1 MYSEPIDKIANNVPV
16 ASIFVWRLDLSA
28 GKKRKCKLG
37 IFFCQCW
44 NGMFGWGHY
53 WAYYDIIRNNASII
67 KSVFTFQ
74 NTEDENYEP
83 LVENH
88 QQDLVVVELEAFAG
102 SWSGCRSQWTL
113 FLNVFE
119 WEENILL
126 NKYWYCTKL
135 FCHLVCFH
143 DSKCWTLIMAHFGTI
158 HHHSLCVT
166 KPPYELQ
173 RPNLRSMKNRVH
185 RDAPPL
191 CCAISVAQM
200 EIAMMRSTT
209 LQHLN
214 SMMFVSFP
222 DERLNSKLF
231 EGWESRNMNRQKI

>member
-1 MYSEPIDKIANNVPV
+1 MQ
-16 ASIFVWRLDLSA
+16 VWD
-28 GKKRKCKLG
+28 
-37 IFFCQCW
+37 FFCQCW
-44 NGMFGWGHY
+44 NGILFGWGHY
-53 WAYYDIIRNNASII
+53 WVYYDIIRNNAS
-67 KSVFTFQ
+67 TFIQ

-88 QQDLVVVELEAFAG
+88 QRDLVVVELEAFAG

-119 WEENILL
+119 WEENMLVKRLLILHKTILSPCILPQFQVL
-126 NKYWYCTKL
+126 NSYYGA
-135 FCHLVCFH
+135 FR
-143 DSKCWTLIMAHFGTI
+143 
-158 HHHSLCVT
+158 HHSLCVT

-173 RPNLRSMKNRVH
+173 RPNLRSMKSRVH

-191 CCAISVAQM
+191 CCAVSVAQM

-231 EGWESRNMNRQKI
+231 EGWESRNMNRQKN